1 MSSLKHTLRKLDQ
14 DDSRLYEQ
22 LRTRPRQHFSQNF
35 KMETFICVTGTA
47 PSKKQAFQRRAK
59 KARFRTPR
67 MTPVPLH
74 RPLTLVG
81 RVAEIST
88 FSLSQSSARAAPTG
102 KHTHVYTA
110 SSWVQNWKQNWNS
123 CPFSIFMIKTSFTLF
138 FLKKTTQKS
147 RFSRKTFF
155 QKIDEFLLFLLRKP

>member
-1 MSSLKHTLRKLDQ
+1 MISLKHTLKTLDQ
-14 DDSRLYEQ
+14 DHSRLYEQ
-22 LRTRPRQHFSQNF
+22 LRRRPRQHFSQNF
-35 KMETFICVTGTA
+35 TTETFTYIAGTT
-47 PSKKQAFQRRAK
+47 PSKKQAFRRRAK

-67 MTPVPLH
+67 MTSIPLH

-110 SSWVQNWKQNWNS
+110 SRWVQNWKQNWNS

-138 FLKKTTQKS
+138 LLKKMP
-147 RFSRKTFF
+147 F
-155 QKIDEFLLFLLRKP
+155 